1 MINMKQLYIL
11 FITVFFINCG
21 KQQTV
26 EKKET
31 KEKRQPNVVIIYG
44 DDVGYADVGVYG
56 SKLIPTPNIDKLA
69 SEGLVFTDGHCA
81 AATCTPS
88 RYSLLTGIHGF
99 RDNINILPPD
109 APLTIS
115 TKAYT
120 LPKLFRDAGYATS
133 VIGKWHLGIGE
144 KGVKTNW
151 NGKVSPG
158 PLEIGFDYSFL
169 LPSTNDRVPTV
180 YLDGHSVL
188 NYDKNDPIYVSRKI
202 KDVQIDGST
211 QYPDGR
217 VNREAM
223 TYYKSTHG
231 HDNSIINGIGRI
243 GYMSGGKSALWND
256 EEMTDV
262 FINKTK
268 EYIKSNKD
276 KPFFL
281 YFASQDIHVPRAPHK
296 RFQGK
301 TTLGFRGDA
310 MFQFDWATGEI
321 LKALEENGLS
331 ENTIVIFSSDNGPTY
346 DDGYEDGTTVRTS
359 TEEVDRGHDASG
371 IYKGG
376 KYRIYEGGTRVPFIV
391 KWPAKIKPGKSDALV
406 SQIDLLRSFSSL
418 LSQEIP
424 EGEARDSR
432 NIMNTFLGDDNVGLP
447 YVLEETRFRR
457 AIKQGDW
464 KYIKG
469 PLKRKKFTAPELYNL
484 KEDPSEDHNVI
495 AEYSEK
501 AKMLQEKLDELIN
514 AEGLYQQQKT
524 K

>member
-1 MINMKQLYIL
+1 MKQLYIL

-188 NYDKNDPIYVSRKI
+188 NYDKNDPIYVSR
-202 KDVQIDGST
+202 
-211 QYPDGR
+211 
-217 VNREAM
+217 
-223 TYYKSTHG
+223 
-231 HDNSIINGIGRI
+231 
-243 GYMSGGKSALWND
+243 
-256 EEMTDV
+256 
-262 FINKTK
+262 
-268 EYIKSNKD
+268 
-276 KPFFL
+276 
-281 YFASQDIHVPRAPHK
+281 
-296 RFQGK
+296 
-301 TTLGFRGDA
+301 
-310 MFQFDWATGEI
+310 
-321 LKALEENGLS
+321 
-331 ENTIVIFSSDNGPTY
+331 
-346 DDGYEDGTTVRTS
+346 
-359 TEEVDRGHDASG
+359 
-371 IYKGG
+371 
-376 KYRIYEGGTRVPFIV
+376 
-391 KWPAKIKPGKSDALV
+391 
-406 SQIDLLRSFSSL
+406 
-418 LSQEIP
+418 
-424 EGEARDSR
+424 
-432 NIMNTFLGDDNVGLP
+432 
-447 YVLEETRFRR
+447 
-457 AIKQGDW
+457 
-464 KYIKG
+464 
-469 PLKRKKFTAPELYNL
+469 
-484 KEDPSEDHNVI
+484 
-495 AEYSEK
+495 
-501 AKMLQEKLDELIN
+501 
-514 AEGLYQQQKT
+514 
-524 K
+524 